1 MGKSHLLEVLSE
13 KYYLYQ
19 RERWNLRQIWF
30 KTREPYLLE
39 EMAIYEAK
47 EKALLEVAESFSIS
61 EHDMEMRAFEWSLDD
76 KYYKESSVI

>member
-1 MGKSHLLEVLSE
+1 MGNSHLLEVLSE

-30 KTREPYLLE
+30 RTREPYLLE

-47 EKALLEVAESFSIS
+47 EKALLEVAESFEIS

-76 KYYKESSVI
+76 KYYKASSVI